1 MYMDALWR
9 RYSGCNVCV
18 RAKHLDAHGRIG
30 VAVLQDYR
38 KSKYALEYR
47 ASRIVIHTYN
57 CS

>member
-1 MYMDALWR
+1 MYMDAAWR

-30 VAVLQDYR
+30 VAVLQNDR
-38 KSKYALEYR
+38 KPKYAPECR

-57 CS
+57 FS